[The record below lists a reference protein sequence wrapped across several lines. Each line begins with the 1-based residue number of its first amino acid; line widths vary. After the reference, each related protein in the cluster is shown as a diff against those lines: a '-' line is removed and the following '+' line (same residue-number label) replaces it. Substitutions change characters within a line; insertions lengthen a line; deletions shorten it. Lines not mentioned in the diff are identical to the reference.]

1 MTKKKTDQDAL
12 MIRYLLGEATDEEQK
27 QLEEQFFTDDDGF
40 QQLLALEDELRYE
53 FAQGGLTPQQR
64 KSFEKR
70 FMATPEGREKVALAK
85 AVLTKTQEAHP
96 IQTPSRWRAFVQS
109 LIPQGLGI
117 RASLAG
123 AALALLVVAGGTWMM
138 VQTVQLRNQVTQ
150 LQASRRTADQ
160 DAQRQLQA
168 QQTQLAQNRTRI
180 SELEQQLSKHQTPFL
195 TFILAPGLTRDAA
208 DSMKRLVVPA
218 NAGEVQLQLDVRSK
232 GTFQSYR
239 AELQN
244 LDGSVLW
251 SQNVPQ
257 PTVSIPARFLSQGDY
272 MLDLKAVGANGGLV
286 DAGEFYFQVV
296 RR

>member
-1 MTKKKTDQDAL
+1 M
-12 MIRYLLGEATDEEQK
+12 MIRYLLGEATEEEQQ

-70 FMATPEGREKVALAK
+70 FMTTPEGREKVALAK

-96 IQTPSRWRAFVQS
+96 IRTPSRWRAFVQS
-109 LIPQGLGI
+109 LVPQGLGM
-117 RASLAG
+117 RTSLAG
-123 AALALLVVAGGTWMM
+123 AALALVVMAGGTWLM
-138 VQTVQLRNQVTQ
+138 VETAQLRNQVGQ
-150 LQASRRTADQ
+150 LQASRQTANQ
-160 DAQRQLQA
+160 DAQRQIEA
-168 QQTQLAQNRTRI
+168 QRNQLAQDRTRI
-180 SELEQQLSKHQTPFL
+180 SELEQQLSKRQTPFL
-195 TFILAPGLTRDAA
+195 TFILAPGLTRDAG
-208 DSMKRLVVPA
+208 DSMKRLVVPS

-244 LDGSVLW
+244 LDGNVLW
-251 SQNVPQ
+251 SQNVTQ
-257 PTVSIPARFLSQGDY
+257 PAVSIPAQFLAPGDY
-272 MLDLKAVGANGGLV
+272 VLDLKGQGANGQLA

-296 RR
+296 RK